1 MDYVKTRLQL
11 MGEGQKSAHAAS
23 PIRVAKDIIKTQGA
37 AALYT
42 GISAAY
48 ARQVVY
54 GSARLGLFRT
64 FSNMFKESNAGGT
77 LQGFA

>member
-11 MGEGQKSAHAAS
+11 MGEGQKNLKAAS
-23 PIRVAKDIIKTQGA
+23 PIAVAKSILKTEGPA
-37 AALYT
+37 AFYT

-48 ARQVVY
+48 ARQIVY

-64 FSNMFKESNAGGT
+64 ISNEFKT
-77 LQGFA
+77 LNNGST